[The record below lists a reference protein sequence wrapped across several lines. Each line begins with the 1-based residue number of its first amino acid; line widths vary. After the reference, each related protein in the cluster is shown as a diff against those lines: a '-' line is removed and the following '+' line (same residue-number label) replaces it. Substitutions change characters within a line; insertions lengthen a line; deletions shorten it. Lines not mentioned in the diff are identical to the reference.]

1 MLTVHQLHK
10 HYGIQPI
17 LKNISFSVSTGD
29 RIALVGPNGCGKT
42 TLMRILVGDE
52 KADQGTVT
60 HTDSDLRIGY
70 LAQGMELD
78 LDETIHTYLAPVTA
92 SGQLLEEEVAS
103 LASALAEDP
112 TNPGL
117 QERFDQRLTLLAAPR
132 PQPESILGPLGLGD
146 FPPDTPLKHL
156 SGGQKTRLM
165 LARILL
171 DEPNL
176 LLLDEPTNHL
186 DIQMLEWLE
195 DWLLR
200 FKGATLLVSHDRAFL
215 DNVATSI
222 LELNPQTQGLK
233 AYAGNYSD
241 YAAQK
246 RVERQKVEEAYA
258 DQQAEIRR
266 MKQDIARAKAQAA
279 STERKASSIRIG
291 GPEYKLKGFK
301 SYQQGIAKKVAK
313 KAKSREKKLDRYVS
327 SDKRVERPRDNWQMK
342 LDFQQ
347 PVHQSTN
354 ILTTKNLAIGYPGY
368 EPLLDD
374 VNLSIYGGQRI
385 ALTGEN
391 GSGKTTLLRTI
402 TGELAPLG
410 GSLKLGQNIKLGY
423 MAQEQEFLDLSLSA
437 LENLQK
443 VTDLNETDARH
454 FLHFFLFS
462 GDDPLRPCGNLSFG
476 ERARLQLALLVAQG
490 CTFLVLDEPINH
502 LDINARTQ
510 FEEAL
515 SSFNGSILAV
525 IHDRYFIESFASD
538 VWEVTEGK
546 IVCG

>member
-1 MLTVHQLHK
+1 MLTVHQLSK

-17 LKNISFSVSTGD
+17 LKDISFSISEGD
-29 RIALVGPNGCGKT
+29 RIGLVGPNGCGKT

-52 KADQGTVT
+52 KADMGRVT
-60 HTDSDLRIGY
+60 HTYSDIRIGY

-78 LDETIHTYLAPVTA
+78 PEQTLHNALAPATA
-92 SGQLLEEEVAS
+92 SGHLLEEEVAS
-103 LASALAEDP
+103 LASALAADP
-112 TNPGL
+112 ANPEL
-117 QERFDQRLTLLAAPR
+117 QERFDQRLMLLATPR

-146 FPPDTPLKHL
+146 FPPDTPLEHL

-186 DIQMLEWLE
+186 DIHMLEWLE

-200 FKGATLLVSHDRAFL
+200 FNGATLLVSHDRAFL
-215 DNVATSI
+215 DNVVTSI
-222 LELNPQTQGLK
+222 LELDPLTQQLK
-233 AYAGNYSD
+233 SYAGNYSE
-241 YAAQK
+241 YAEQK

-258 DQQAEIRR
+258 DQRAEIRR
-266 MKQDIARAKAQAA
+266 MKQDIVRTKEQARHVEITTTSRQPGVRA
-279 STERKASSIRIG
+279 
-291 GPEYKLKGFK
+291 
-301 SYQQGIAKKVAK
+301 IAKKVAK
-313 KAKSREKKLDRYVS
+313 KAKSREKKLDRYIGS
-327 SDKRVERPRDNWQMK
+327 GERVERPRDHWQMK

-347 PVHQSTN
+347 PIHQSTN
-354 ILTTKNLAIGYPGY
+354 ILIAENLAIGYP
-368 EPLLDD
+368 EHAPLLEGL
-374 VNLSIYGGQRI
+374 NLSIYGGQRI

-391 GSGKTTLLRTI
+391 GTGKTSLLRTI
-402 TGELAPLG
+402 TGELAPLA

-437 LENLQK
+437 MESLQK
-443 VTDLNETDARH
+443 VTTFNETEARH

-462 GDDPLRPCGNLSFG
+462 GDDPLRACGNLSFG

-502 LDINARTQ
+502 LDIASRTQ

-538 VWEVTEGK
+538 IWEVAEGK
-546 IVCG
+546 ILFR